1 MDSLINDLQ
10 LEIPKVFEGEVY
22 LEHKNQILKKFQNKR
37 NALLDQL
44 EESAKRAGF
53 QIKQTPSGILFIPT
67 VEGCLGIGRSIAVK
81 LLKADARVVI
91 ADINEKAGKEMEEN
105 FKDKGLLFVKMDV
118 TKRSEIK
125 NMVKIVLNKYGK
137 IDALINNAGIN
148 IPRLLV
154 DPNGKEEV
162 TEEIF
167 DKIIA
172 VNQKGAF
179 FCAQEVAREMIKNK
193 KGVIL
198 NVASESGLEGSEG
211 QSVYAATKAA
221 LYSFTRSWAK
231 ELGKFNIRV
240 VGIAPG
246 ILEPTSLRTPEYERA
261 LAYTRGITVEEL
273 RASYEKVS
281 IPLRRVGKLEE
292 VANVVLFL
300 ISEMASYITGTVVNI
315 SGGKSRA

>member
-1 MDSLINDLQ
+1 MVKIE
-10 LEIPKVFEGEVY
+10 LEGYTGIVTG
-22 LEHKNQILKKFQNKR
+22 
-37 NALLDQL
+37 A
-44 EESAKRAGF
+44 AGGVGKA
-53 QIKQTPSGILFIPT
+53 ISK
-67 VEGCLGIGRSIAVK
+67 K
-81 LLKADARVVI
+81 LLEAGARVVI
-91 ADINEKAGKEMEEN
+91 VDIDAKRGKETEEEFSKKFGKCDF
-105 FKDKGLLFVKMDV
+105 FKVDVSDVAAVRNVVREVVK
-118 TKRSEIK
+118 
-125 NMVKIVLNKYGK
+125 KYK
-137 IDALINNAGIN
+137 VINYLVNNAGIL

-154 DPNGKEEV
+154 DPAGKEEI
-162 TEEIF
+162 TENIF
-167 DKIIA
+167 DKMIN
-172 VNQKGAF
+172 VNLKGAVF
-179 FCAQEVAREMIKNK
+179 FAQEVAREMIKKK

-246 ILEPTSLRTPEYERA
+246 ILEPTALRTPEYERA
-261 LAYTRGITVEEL
+261 LVYTRGITLEEL

-292 VANVVLFL
+292 VANVALFL
-300 ISEMASYITGTVVNI
+300 ISEMASYITGTVINI

>member
-1 MDSLINDLQ
+1 MVGISLKD
-10 LEIPKVFEGEVY
+10 EVV
-22 LEHKNQILKKFQNKR
+22 IVT
-37 NALLDQL
+37 
-44 EESAKRAGF
+44 G
-53 QIKQTPSGILFIPT
+53 
-67 VEGCLGIGRSIAVK
+67 GCLGIGRSIALK
-81 LLKADARVVI
+81 LIEADATVII

-105 FKDKGLLFVKMDV
+105 FKDKDLLFVKMDV
-118 TKRSEIK
+118 TKKSEIE
-125 NMVKIVLNKYGK
+125 NMVKIVMDKYDK

-179 FCAQEVAREMIKNK
+179 FCAQAVAREMIKK
-193 KGVIL
+193 KEGVIL

-246 ILEPTSLRTPEYERA
+246 ILEPTALRTPEYERA

-292 VANVVLFL
+292 VANVALFL
-300 ISEMASYITGTVVNI
+300 ISEMASYITGTVINI